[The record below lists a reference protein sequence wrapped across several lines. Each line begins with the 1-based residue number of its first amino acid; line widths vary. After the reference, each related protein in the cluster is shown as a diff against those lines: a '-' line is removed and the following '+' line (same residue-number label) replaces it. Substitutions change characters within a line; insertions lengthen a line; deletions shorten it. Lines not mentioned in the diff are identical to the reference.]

1 MFIKLNDVCKSI
13 VAVDKITVIRTYD
26 GADENRFYIS
36 VYFYSKLFEFR
47 YERKEERDKDYN
59 IFLNLI
65 STKNTNIENELF
77 L

>member
-13 VAVDKITVIRTYD
+13 IAVDKITVVRTYET
-26 GADENRFYIS
+26 DENRFYIS

-47 YERKEERDKDYN
+47 YERKEERDKDYEH
-59 IFLNLI
+59 L
-65 STKNTNIENELF
+65 KNVL